1 MSPECVQSLLSLAI
15 GFAVAGLIASSYQLA
30 TTRPLSF
37 QLFSHPERT
46 TAAAAAV
53 PMLVL
58 AAPFIIMRNTFR
70 GRQLQQR
77 RAEFVALATALAG
90 FWSLMSGTAVIT
102 VLQALGLLLA

>member
-1 MSPECVQSLLSLAI
+1 MQSLLSLAI

-37 QLFSHPERT
+37 RLFSHPERT
-46 TAAAAAV
+46 IAAAAV

-58 AAPFIIMRNTFR
+58 AAPFIIMRNTIR
-70 GRQLQQR
+70 GRQLEQR
-77 RAEFVALATALAG
+77 RAEFVALATMLAG
-90 FWSLMSGTAVIT
+90 FWSLMSGTAVVA